1 MRSAFLD
8 RDSLDQGDLDL
19 VPLEQAL
26 PDLRHYGRTQAHEVA
41 DRIADLNAVVVNK
54 VVLDEAALAAAPDL
68 KLILVAATGTNNV
81 DLAAAQQR
89 GITVCNCRGYGT
101 DAVAQHTLGL
111 MLALTTRLLD
121 YHEAVQAGAWARS
134 EQFCLLDFPIRE
146 LSGRTLGLVGYGEL
160 GQRVAE
166 LARALGMTVQVA
178 ARPGGGGRDTGR
190 VPLGDL
196 LPTVDVLTLHCPL
209 TEATR
214 HLIGA
219 QELRQMPRHALL
231 INCARGGIVDEQALA
246 DALRAGEIAGAGV
259 DVLSE
264 EPPVHG
270 NPLLADD
277 IPNLIVTP
285 HSAWGSREARQRIV
299 TQLAEAAGAYLEG
312 QPVRVVNRA

>member
-19 VPLEQAL
+19 APLEQAL
-26 PDLRHYGRTQAHEVA
+26 PDLRHYERTGAHEVA

-68 KLILVAATGTNNV
+68 RLILVAATGTNNV
-81 DLAAAQQR
+81 DLAAARQR

-111 MLALTTRLLD
+111 MLALSTRLLD
-121 YHEAVQAGAWARS
+121 YHNAVQAGEWGRS
-134 EQFCLLDFPIRE
+134 EQFCLLDYPIQE
-146 LSGRTLGLVGYGEL
+146 LSGRTLGLVGHGEL

-166 LARALGMTVQVA
+166 LARALGMTVKVA
-178 ARPGGGGRDTGR
+178 ARPGGGPPALGR
-190 VPLGDL
+190 VPLEQL
-196 LPTVDVLTLHCPL
+196 LPQVDVLTLHCPL
-209 TEATR
+209 TDATR
-214 HLIGA
+214 NLIGA
-219 QELRQMPRHALL
+219 EALQRLPRHALL

-246 DALRAGEIAGAGV
+246 DALRAGEIGGAGV

-264 EPPVHG
+264 EPPVNG
-270 NPLLADD
+270 NPLLAGD

-299 TQLAEAAGAYLEG
+299 MQLAEAARGYLDG
-312 QPVRVVNRA
+312 HPVRVVSE